1 MAAQHPMGSYRARD
15 YGCLIALLA
24 LSMIPMMVFYLYCQ
38 RHIIE
43 GVMPG
48 AVKGQK
54 RKEIHSDR
62 AGACGQI

>member
-1 MAAQHPMGSYRARD
+1 MVAQYPMGSYGARD
-15 YGCLIALLA
+15 YGCLMALLV

-43 GVMPG
+43 GVVPG

-62 AGACGQI
+62 KTVVAQ

>member
-1 MAAQHPMGSYRARD
+1 M
-15 YGCLIALLA
+15 ALLV

-43 GVMPG
+43 GVVPG

>member
-1 MAAQHPMGSYRARD
+1 MGSYRARD

-43 GVMPG
+43 GVVPG

-54 RKEIHSDR
+54 RK
-62 AGACGQI
+62 

>member
-1 MAAQHPMGSYRARD
+1 MAAQYPMGSYRARD
-15 YGCLIALLA
+15 YGCLMALLV
-24 LSMIPMMVFYLYCQ
+24 LSMIPMIVFYLLCQ
-38 RHIIE
+38 KHIIE
-43 GVMPG
+43 GVAPG

>member
-1 MAAQHPMGSYRARD
+1 MAAQYPMGSYRARD

-43 GVMPG
+43 GVVPG

-62 AGACGQI
+62 KTVVAQ